1 MIVSDAAA
9 RQAVAYGLCTP
20 ASGRCIPR
28 CHRSDFGGPDSY
40 RLKVRRIGKNYDDPA
55 SIGPDEPCFGLYLG
69 PHDGKWIV
77 ALQTARS
84 FTAVVGLAAYPS
96 LSQLK
101 QQWELD

>member
-9 RQAVAYGLCTP
+9 RQAVAYGLRTP
-20 ASGRCIPR
+20 ASGRRIPR

-40 RLKVRRIGKNYDDPA
+40 RLKVRRIGKNYDAPA
-55 SIGPDEPCFGLYLG
+55 SIGADEPCFGLYLG

-84 FTAVVGLAAYPS
+84 LTIVVGLAAYPS
-96 LSQLK
+96 LNELK
-101 QQWELD
+101 QHWELD